1 MQAHQ
6 TSAEA
11 TDAAA
16 RVALAA
22 AHAGMGPAQQAQE
35 DARAQRLRHTIMD
48 DMSSAIGDSRLSLLP
63 EGSSSGPD
71 SSENSFS
78 RHATIIA
85 SSACRLPKGTCW
97 CTVVVDCKE
106 YVGSDGRCALY
117 PFLAFDSREQSV

>member
-63 EGSSSGPD
+63 EGSSSGPE

-78 RHATIIA
+78 RRATIIA
-85 SSACRLPKGTCW
+85 PSLCRLPKGQVGTPW
-97 CTVVVDCKE
+97 QLTAE
-106 YVGSDGRCALY
+106 YVGSDGRRALY
-117 PFLAFDSREQSV
+117 SFLTFDSCEQSA

>member
-85 SSACRLPKGTCW
+85 PSLRRGTCR
-97 CTVVVDCKE
+97 CAVAVDCKE
-106 YVGSDGRCALY
+106 
-117 PFLAFDSREQSV
+117 